1 MKIFILNTSRRRV
14 NQMKAEDTK
23 ELKSQIKDSYK
34 ILLANLD
41 QIDKEI
47 SNIKGA
53 LKREGIKQ
61 ANIDLSFLS
70 LYNYLNEQD
79 KLLRSLAGIRKRKKP
94 LGNDGN

>member
-1 MKIFILNTSRRRV
+1 MMKIPILNTSKKKSY
-14 NQMKAEDTK
+14 QMKAEDSK
-23 ELKSQIKDSYK
+23 ELKSQIKDSSK

-41 QIDKEI
+41 LIDKEI

-61 ANIDLSFLS
+61 ESIDLSFLS

-94 LGNDGN
+94 LGNS